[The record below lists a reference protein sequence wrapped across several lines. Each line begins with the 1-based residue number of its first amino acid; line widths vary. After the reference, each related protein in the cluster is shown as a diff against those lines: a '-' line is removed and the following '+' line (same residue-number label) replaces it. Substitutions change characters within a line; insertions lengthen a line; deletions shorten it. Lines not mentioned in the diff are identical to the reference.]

1 MCLRRILCRSICNK
15 LCIICELCPNYFFYG
30 KDVLNYLLERKIYQK
45 EGYASWDRKQVKKA
59 KRDASIARIA
69 GIAAVA
75 VIVIAFALLVGKQL
89 YLMAIRTTPGTDYS
103 KGLADDG
110 RIENADM
117 AAMLELADY
126 KNVSVPE
133 DEVAATAEEVE
144 EEISSTLESYKEL
157 STDEQLTI
165 ADGDEVNI
173 DFVGTVD
180 GVEFE
185 GGNSNGEGY
194 DLTIGSGSF
203 VDDFEQQ
210 LIGHKPGEE
219 VTVEVTF
226 PEDYNEELAGKDAEF
241 AVTINGIQ
249 VKPELTDAFVVENLA
264 DVEEVSTAAEYRAKV
279 EDKFYQEH
287 LQEYLE
293 NYVVENS
300 TVKSYPKKYLK
311 GTKALLKN
319 SDGDSDM
326 TAKEEIAYEKELTQR
341 AQEQVKEAMVWQ
353 AVFDDAGLSFDAD
366 AYYAEQVETMGE
378 DYAKRYGAGYLAQ
391 GEIKR
396 MATERLA
403 ELYQ

>member
-1 MCLRRILCRSICNK
+1 M
-15 LCIICELCPNYFFYG
+15 G
-30 KDVLNYLLERKIYQK
+30 KKKSAGTDEETNVSKSKAKREAR
-45 EGYASWDRKQVKKA
+45 RKQVKKA